1 MERMRIHRV
10 FLSLLVCSSLSS
22 TAQDLL
28 LYGRVREHER
38 PVPIPQASIAIQA
51 DGVAL
56 FQLGCD
62 STGRYE
68 VALDVG
74 KVWHVQY
81 AAAGKVS
88 KSIELDLRDTPKSD
102 GGYGMNV
109 DIRLFAEDGT
119 KEVAFLKEP
128 IGKCR
133 YVATN
138 DAIQWDM
145 EYTAPRMQRLAEIYP
160 VQYEIDADTT
170 KVTGQ

>member
-1 MERMRIHRV
+1 MRIFLIV
-10 FLSLLVCSSLSS
+10 LSLTFSATSSI
-22 TAQDLL
+22 AQDLL

-68 VALDVG
+68 VTLDVG
-74 KVWHVQY
+74 KVWHVDY
-81 AAAGKVS
+81 SAAGRVS
-88 KSIELDLRDTPKSD
+88 KSIVLDLRDTPSTD

-109 DIRLFAEDGT
+109 DIRLFTAD
-119 KEVAFLKEP
+119 KSKDVSFLKEP
-128 IGKCR
+128 IGTCR
-133 YVATN
+133 YVAAS

-145 EYTAPRMQRLAEIYP
+145 EYTAPRMQRLAAIYP
-160 VQYEIDADTT
+160 LQYEIDADTT
-170 KVTGQ
+170 KVSGQ